1 MLELAGIEKQRLDE
15 SIAIEPIKKSKIKSL
30 SDKLYKEIKP
40 ADKLFSGV
48 YNKNNPEGLK
58 IMRRLEKMANKEMV
72 NKYVYVDGRMWKITS
87 VEYSINGGDWWVYA
101 KTISGEYD
109 TENWTIGTLY

>member
-1 MLELAGIEKQRLDE
+1 
-15 SIAIEPIKKSKIKSL
+15 
-30 SDKLYKEIKP
+30 
-40 ADKLFSGV
+40 
-48 YNKNNPEGLK
+48 
-58 IMRRLEKMANKEMV
+58 MANKEMV